1 MSVEAALAA
10 HLADDDAIYP
20 LVADETF
27 GARVFRVVVPTR
39 CRTFPRITIQQV
51 PGGEHVRHMTGRSGV
66 GQSVFQID
74 AWDETVDADST
85 RTLSEKIRL
94 SLDAFGHGTLGI
106 GENTHTVRDIYL
118 EPAPDSYTPP
128 TAGGTKG
135 IFNARVI
142 ATVWHDQAIS

>member
-27 GARVFRVVVPTR
+27 GARVFRVVAPTR
-39 CRTFPRITIQQV
+39 AGFPRITIQQV
-51 PGGEHVRHMTGRSGV
+51 PGGEHVRHMEGRSGV

-85 RTLSEKIRL
+85 RVLSEKIRL
-94 SLDAFGHGTLGI
+94 SLDAFGHGTLGV

-128 TAGGTKG
+128 SAGGSKG

-142 ATVWHDQAIS
+142 ATIWHDQATS